1 MLWESPVA
9 LGEPSRVLKDGQ
21 EFARQSRRKKGTGRP
36 EAPGSCL
43 LGRRPHPHA
52 PRGQGRVPRSA
63 SSGFC
68 KRPAWDKCSLDICA
82 RKQGRDR
89 GWRRGEEMQRPRSG
103 RSPQSSGP
111 ERPGPGRHVHTMR
124 GPGAAGS
131 KVLQPVSAAG
141 SVTGVGAQPAA
152 SPTTS
157 PRTLASGSCLSFLCR
172 GRQDSPL
179 PRPEPGMRETRA
191 RVACPEVPTLP
202 PLLPPAPEAEGRGRV
217 DTDSLLGDVEG
228 KCSPPGRP
236 AGRCPKDGQVGA
248 SGLHLSEAWTRVW
261 GLPPQ
266 HWCPGPKSDAGASR
280 THPDCVGPRDRLS
293 LCLGGREFQPAW
305 SQP

>member
-1 MLWESPVA
+1 MDRSLQGRAGVR
-9 LGEPSRVLKDGQ
+9 RVQDGQ
-21 EFARQSRRKKGTGRP
+21 RLT
-36 EAPGSCL
+36 GSCL
-43 LGRRPHPHA
+43 LGHCLHPHA

-103 RSPQSSGP
+103 RSPQSSGRATWARAA
-111 ERPGPGRHVHTMR
+111 RPHHAGARGGRVQ
-124 GPGAAGS
+124 GAAAC
-131 KVLQPVSAAG
+131 LSAAG
-141 SVTGVGAQPAA
+141 SVTRFGAQPAA

-157 PRTLASGSCLSFLCR
+157 PRALASGSCLSFLCR

-179 PRPEPGMRETRA
+179 PRPEPGTRETRA
-191 RVACPEVPTLP
+191 REACPEVPTLP
-202 PLLPPAPEAEGRGRV
+202 PLLPPAPEAEGRSRV
-217 DTDSLLGDVEG
+217 DTDSLLGDMEG
-228 KCSPPGRP
+228 KCPPPGRP
-236 AGRCPKDGQVGA
+236 AGLCSKDGQVGA

-280 THPDCVGPRDRLS
+280 THPVLHPGTDSACVWGAGSSS
-293 LCLGGREFQPAW
+293 LHGASLKQTPQDQVRKLD
-305 SQP
+305 